1 MVDADDSEIVADLIR
16 AVQTLAQQVLTLH
29 LQLGAVRTILVRHG
43 MVTEAGLEATF
54 AGLEAASAA
63 DEVLNRQIPTVD
75 EVFNDLLRRLGK
87 AA

>member
-1 MVDADDSEIVADLIR
+1 
-16 AVQTLAQQVLTLH
+16 
-29 LQLGAVRTILVRHG
+29 
-43 MVTEAGLEATF
+43 
-54 AGLEAASAA
+54 LEAATAA